1 MDKKILVETSAR
13 HIHLTQENFDY
24 LMGEENGEHASLA
37 EKKALSQ
44 PGQYLSTTKL
54 NLIGAVN
61 PKTGKNRTINGVS
74 ILGPLRKY
82 NQVEI
87 SLTDARTLGITVPVR
102 ESGDIEGS
110 APITI
115 ENPVNGKRLELKEGL
130 IAAKRH
136 IHMTPKDAE
145 DFGVK
150 NGDIVS
156 VKITGTGRETTFG
169 DTVIRVSD
177 KFALAMHI
185 DTDESNAACANGV
198 IYGELIK

>member
-1 MDKKILVETSAR
+1 MNKKILVETSAR

-24 LMGEENGEHASLA
+24 LMGEENGEHASLT

-61 PKTGKNRTINGVS
+61 PKTGNNRTINGVS

-169 DTVIRVSD
+169 DTVIRVSINS
-177 KFALAMHI
+177 L
-185 DTDESNAACANGV
+185 
-198 IYGELIK
+198 

>member
-24 LMGEENGEHASLA
+24 LMGEENGEHASLT

-54 NLIGAVN
+54 NLIGSLN

-115 ENPVNGKRLELKEGL
+115 ENPVNGKRL
-130 IAAKRH
+130 
-136 IHMTPKDAE
+136 
-145 DFGVK
+145 
-150 NGDIVS
+150 S

-169 DTVIRVSD
+169 DTVIRVND

-185 DTDESNAACANGV
+185 DTDESNAACASGV

>member
-1 MDKKILVETSAR
+1 MTK
-13 HIHLTQENFDY
+13 
-24 LMGEENGEHASLA
+24 EEIVNIWNWFHKNSIFPTNLLFSSYTGPEPRQ
-37 EKKALSQ
+37 KA
-44 PGQYLSTTKL
+44 
-54 NLIGAVN
+54 A
-61 PKTGKNRTINGVS
+61 KTGKNRTINGVS
-74 ILGPLRKY
+74 ILGPLRRY

-185 DTDESNAACANGV
+185 DTDESNAACASGV